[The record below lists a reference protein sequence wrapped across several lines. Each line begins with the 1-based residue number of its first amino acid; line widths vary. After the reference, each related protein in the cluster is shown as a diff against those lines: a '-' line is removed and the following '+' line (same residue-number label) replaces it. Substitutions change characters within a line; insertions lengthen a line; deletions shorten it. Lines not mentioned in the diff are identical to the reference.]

1 MLFTVLPKLPE
12 IRVSSNDV
20 ANINTLKQLIFPS
33 KATNK
38 HRHHFCTPLLSF
50 YLTDTVLI
58 LSYNLIISP
67 HKNPGKWDK
76 PQYKITKMGRCLKQC
91 ELL

>member
-38 HRHHFCTPLLSF
+38 H
-50 YLTDTVLI
+50 
-58 LSYNLIISP
+58 
-67 HKNPGKWDK
+67 
-76 PQYKITKMGRCLKQC
+76 
-91 ELL
+91 